1 MHYRPLEVS
10 GRLFFPSLFQTFKR
24 KDTGGARRWGG
35 GGSGEGCVVATEAEM
50 RLQRPAS
57 GSSGCHR

>member
-10 GRLFFPSLFQTFKR
+10 GRLFFPPLFQTFKR
-24 KDTGGARRWGG
+24 KDTGRARGG
-35 GGSGEGCVVATEAEM
+35 GGGGGCIVATEAEM
-50 RLQRPAS
+50 GLQRPAS